1 MDKMDL
7 TQVSTV
13 KYISLMHKNKDLNL
27 ELILI
32 QQTIK
37 SVQMYVFYQMEI
49 LLLFGRVG
57 CRMALRMEFMDKF
70 IVQMGDNKDKSLE
83 LIPIQMVINIDQKLQ
98 HFNMVVL

>member
-13 KYISLMHKNKDLNL
+13 KYISLMHKSKELNL

-32 QQTIK
+32 QMVIK
-37 SVQMYVFYQMEI
+37 IVQMYVFYQMEI
-49 LLLFGRVG
+49 LLLFGRVS
-57 CRMALRMEFMDKF
+57 CRMALWMEFMDKF

-83 LIPIQMVINIDQKLQ
+83 LIPIQMMINDDQKLQ